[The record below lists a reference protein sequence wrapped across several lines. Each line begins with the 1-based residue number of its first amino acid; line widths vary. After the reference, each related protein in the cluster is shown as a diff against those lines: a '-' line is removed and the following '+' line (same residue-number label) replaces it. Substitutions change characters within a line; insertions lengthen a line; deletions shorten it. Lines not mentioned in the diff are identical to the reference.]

1 MFEILNS
8 LYDTIHTFGIL
19 YDTIDIV
26 KEEIKKTKSF
36 DDIKQDLYNIVQSE
50 EPIILNDDG
59 TVIDKLKLD
68 NSIYQ
73 LNNLRTDMITWKHN
87 KSKTYY
93 DDDWELINDPDNLP
107 CRNYILYLMENMPE
121 NISYDNNK
129 HTWENASNIGF
140 DKEVSVLVERE
151 IQNNKKEIWMDTRL
165 LGKKWNG
172 LFKSI
177 SEDDKIITL
186 DNPILK
192 FIC

>member
-1 MFEILNS
+1 MVFSWIRIALGFAFLLRLFACNSSDEPNTSPSRIEEQKHNS

-26 KEEIKKTKSF
+26 KEEIKKTRSF

-93 DDDWELINDPDNLP
+93 DDDWELRKDPDNGP
-107 CRNYILYLMENMPE
+107 CRN
-121 NISYDNNK
+121 
-129 HTWENASNIGF
+129 
-140 DKEVSVLVERE
+140 
-151 IQNNKKEIWMDTRL
+151 
-165 LGKKWNG
+165 
-172 LFKSI
+172 
-177 SEDDKIITL
+177 
-186 DNPILK
+186 
-192 FIC
+192 